1 MNQIEH
7 IITPTRLLLVWRP
20 NQSGTSRTR
29 RVVAEVVQSASDAP
43 AVLRYLHG
51 SPDLEK
57 AQVEGF
63 VGYPAFQFS
72 RTEHSSNVLD
82 SFLRR
87 LPPRKRDDFHV
98 YLQNHRLPLEK
109 RLSDMALLAYT
120 NAKLPSDGFELYGDF
135 TKARP
140 PFELVI
146 EVAGFRYQD
155 GISREDIYVGD
166 PVNLKPEPENPHD
179 DQAVAIRHSGK
190 KIGYVDRAQ
199 APSFQA
205 WFKSGFK
212 INATVERIN
221 GKPERPLI
229 YLFVTVR

>member
-7 IITPTRLLLVWRP
+7 IINPSRLLLVWRP
-20 NQSGTSRTR
+20 NQTGASRTR
-29 RVVAEVVQSASDAP
+29 RVIAEVVQLDPEQP
-43 AVLRYLHG
+43 AVFRYLG
-51 SPDLEK
+51 ESSDFEK
-57 AQVEGF
+57 AQKEGF
-63 VGYPAFQFS
+63 EGYPAFPFD
-72 RTEHSSNVLD
+72 RIEHSSNVLD

-87 LPPRKRDDFHV
+87 LPPRKRDDFEI
-98 YLQNHRLPLEK
+98 YLQNHRLPLSG

-120 NAKLPSDGFELYGDF
+120 NAKLPGDGFELYGDF
-135 TKARP
+135 TTARP

-146 EVAGFRYQD
+146 EVAGFRHQD
-155 GISREDIYVGD
+155 EISCDDIYVGD
-166 PVNLKPEPENPHD
+166 SVTLKAEPENPHD
-179 DQAVAIRHSGK
+179 NQAIAIHHNGK

-205 WFKSGFK
+205 WYKNGFK
-212 INATVERIN
+212 INATVERVN